1 VALVKL
7 APVLGSLILF
17 GAIIQI
23 ILGFQVSAGV
33 DELTGAHIL
42 IGVIGLVLVLA
53 LTAMAFRSKTSTIY
67 SKVIMVI
74 LTLVVL
80 GQIGLGF
87 QLLNGADALAISH
100 QANAFIILGLSLLIG
115 AVTMKAAKK
124 QRQSTSP

>member
-1 VALVKL
+1 MKF
-7 APVLGSLILF
+7 APVLGSLVLF
-17 GAIIQI
+17 GVIVQI

-33 DELTGAHIL
+33 DELVGAHIL
-42 IGVIGLVLVLA
+42 MGVIGLVLVLA
-53 LTAMAFRSKTSTIY
+53 LTAIAFRSKTSMIY

-100 QANAFIILGLSLLIG
+100 QANAFIILGLSLLVG

-124 QRQSTSP
+124 QR

>member
-1 VALVKL
+1 MKF

-17 GAIIQI
+17 GVIVQI

-33 DELTGAHIL
+33 DELVGAHIL

-53 LTAMAFRSKTSTIY
+53 LTTMAFRSKSATIY

-100 QANAFIILGLSLLIG
+100 QANAFIILGLSLLVG